1 MCLVVEWR
9 GRRRIFTRTY
19 KRRMPFYAL
28 GPENHRLP
36 SHGSRLRDVEN
47 GETPSMS
54 AALTNEQSRYRSRL
68 PRMLLGLLWGALA
81 LLLAFWFLSS
91 TELAIMPRSGAT
103 IGDLLAQAVAAT
115 AGDVSEFR
123 GL

>member
-1 MCLVVEWR
+1 V
-9 GRRRIFTRTY
+9 
-19 KRRMPFYAL
+19 
-28 GPENHRLP
+28 
-36 SHGSRLRDVEN
+36 
-47 GETPSMS
+47 
-54 AALTNEQSRYRSRL
+54 
-68 PRMLLGLLWGALA
+68 LLGLSWGALA

-123 GL
+123 GLVMGRCARGGAKRGLRARG